1 MARAGEGVRA
11 IINALI
17 TQVSVSFRR
26 ILFIEVLRH
35 ETHIPGPDYGWTLD
49 VSDSSPVKG
58 QIGHPGHILG
68 QAPRGKHSAASVKL
82 DDAEWKAIEDD
93 AKQK

>member
-1 MARAGEGVRA
+1 MHRLHKLSA
-11 IINALI
+11 
-17 TQVSVSFRR
+17 SFRM

-35 ETHIPGPDYGWTLD
+35 KDPYPGTRLRAEFTPMRVLPCQGRNKT
-49 VSDSSPVKG
+49 SPA
-58 QIGHPGHILG
+58 HLG
-68 QAPRGKHSAASVKL
+68 KAPRPENIAAASLKL